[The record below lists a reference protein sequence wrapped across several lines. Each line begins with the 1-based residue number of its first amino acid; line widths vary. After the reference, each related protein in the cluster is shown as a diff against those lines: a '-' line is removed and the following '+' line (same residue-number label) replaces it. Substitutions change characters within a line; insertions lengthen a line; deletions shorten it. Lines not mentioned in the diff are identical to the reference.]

1 MCLPASIARVMRS
14 ARIWVVAASKNTVSA
29 GFFRA
34 ASRSPVERSIP
45 YSRAI
50 AATRSGL
57 RPTRIGSG
65 ITRSPFCSATPPSR
79 RIATIERTR
88 CWLSPMRPMM
98 PCRCIATGHS
108 LVLQPFA
115 AGPALR
121 LPRAVTLH
129 DVRSRQVAPPLTA
142 APLSLETETSRGGP
156 HAMLQVQ
163 DIGKV
168 FAGERGRGDL
178 EVLRDVRF
186 DVRAGEFVSIIGPSG
201 CGKTTLLRILHGL
214 EPATRGT
221 VAVAGRVVEK
231 PSPSSAM
238 VFQQFNLF
246 PWLTVAQNVAFGLE
260 VAGIKPAET
269 RERVARF
276 VRLVGLDGF
285 ADHYPHELSGGMQ
298 QRVGI
303 ARALALDPEV
313 LLLDEPFGAL
323 DAITREQLQREISE
337 ILARATKTVVFITHN
352 MDEAIFFSDRIL
364 VMGSRPGRILEEVR
378 VDMPRPREADAV
390 RASRQYAT
398 MREHLW
404 SLLSQKADAP

>member
-1 MCLPASIARVMRS
+1 MMHGPVK
-14 ARIWVVAASKNTVSA
+14 W
-29 GFFRA
+29 
-34 ASRSPVERSIP
+34 SR
-45 YSRAI
+45 
-50 AATRSGL
+50 
-57 RPTRIGSG
+57 
-65 ITRSPFCSATPPSR
+65 
-79 RIATIERTR
+79 
-88 CWLSPMRPMM
+88 
-98 PCRCIATGHS
+98 
-108 LVLQPFA
+108 
-115 AGPALR
+115 
-121 LPRAVTLH
+121 
-129 DVRSRQVAPPLTA
+129 PLTG
-142 APLSLETETSRGGP
+142 APLSLETEASRGGP

-163 DIGKV
+163 DICKV
-168 FAGERGRGDL
+168 FAGERGRNDL

-221 VAVAGRVVEK
+221 VAVAGRRVEK

-260 VAGIKPAET
+260 VAGIKSAET